1 MPGTQSSDRRGPV
14 AERARHVVDRY
25 SDRARIASAQHKIER
40 TVLGGA
46 ASADSILDA
55 VVRLEGKVEEAEAE
69 LEIRRGF
76 DGSSTAPSLE
86 RRLDLL
92 EQDEEI
98 EKRLAELKK
107 KIAESKA

>member
-1 MPGTQSSDRRGPV
+1 
-14 AERARHVVDRY
+14 
-25 SDRARIASAQHKIER
+25 
-40 TVLGGA
+40 
-46 ASADSILDA
+46 
-55 VVRLEGKVEEAEAE
+55 VEEAEAE